1 MDALM
6 VQKVNLATMVACLA
20 IAECLS
26 MRHIKL
32 RERKVPTVEY
42 ADGVNLFTMHG
53 MRRVY
58 AKALKVLTTSSCL
71 LLIA

>member
-1 MDALM
+1 M
-6 VQKVNLATMVACLA
+6 
-20 IAECLS
+20 
-26 MRHIKL
+26 L

-53 MRRVY
+53 MQRVVC
-58 AKALKVLTTSSCL
+58 AKSLKVLTATSCYL

>member
-1 MDALM
+1 M
-6 VQKVNLATMVACLA
+6 VQKANLATMVACLA

-32 RERKVPTVEY
+32 GERKVPTVEY

-53 MRRVY
+53 MRRVVY
-58 AKALKVLTTSSCL
+58 TKALKVLTTPSC
-71 LLIA
+71 